1 MNAKLFFKKNG
12 STILTC
18 IGGIGVVATAVMT
31 AKATPKAIKLIEEA
45 KEEKGEELT
54 KWEMVKVSAPAYM
67 PAVAIGAATVTCVI
81 GANVL
86 NKRKQAAMAS
96 AYALLDQSF
105 KEYKKKVIET
115 YGEDGD
121 KLVRAEIA
129 KDHYE
134 KENIEAEDDGK
145 NLFYDEYS
153 NRYFRATNETVL
165 RAEYEINKMLSESG
179 GASLNDYYDLIDVP
193 RTDYGEYIG
202 WSSAQMYEMYWNAW
216 LEFWHEKVELEDG
229 MECWIIHFTEPFAE
243 FDEY

>member
-18 IGGIGVVATAVMT
+18 IGGMGVVATAVMT
-31 AKATPKAIKLIEEA
+31 AKATPKAMKLIEEA

-115 YGEDGD
+115 YGEDRD

-134 KENIEAEDDGK
+134 KENIEDEDDGK

>member
-115 YGEDGD
+115 YGEDRD

-134 KENIEAEDDGK
+134 KENIEDEDDGK